1 MRVNAYI
8 TCKHF
13 TETSRLDVGPEAVL
27 LCEAVHHLE
36 GLLQAP
42 AAHGERT
49 VSAPVPHGRMASVA
63 RVFGGAKLVSL
74 TGAARVA
81 RRRSERFLTPSPPKK
96 VCVCVSQ
103 KKVCMCIYVCVYI
116 DSKPM
121 LLICLVWWARSCV
134 EWQNGISKI
143 EGRAFKPYKEAWQ
156 LKTHICLETP
166 FK

>member
-49 VSAPVPHGRMASVA
+49 HGERTGPPRPHGFRRA
-63 RVFGGAKLVSL
+63 RFWGGEVSL

-81 RRRSERFLTPSPPKK
+81 RRRSERFLTPSPQKK
-96 VCVCVSQ
+96 VCVCVCVP
-103 KKVCMCIYVCVYI
+103 KNKCACVYMYVYI
-116 DSKPM
+116 
-121 LLICLVWWARSCV
+121 
-134 EWQNGISKI
+134 
-143 EGRAFKPYKEAWQ
+143 
-156 LKTHICLETP
+156 
-166 FK
+166 